1 MQQTFLGRN
10 YIYWNWSVPLNQRWW
25 TIGTCSIPKAWGQ
38 SKTKPNFLRVGPSKI
53 CMGKFA
59 AVLCARPKSRI
70 PFWGL
75 LLECVPSQHTVYHTL
90 SRRQAVEKLA
100 LTLERA
106 CAKSGLFLTW
116 YKPLSMRPSPFRHM
130 WICLAM
136 INVLLPR
143 KFGMCLTA
151 IKVPFRASQCSVV
164 QLLCTLKTNLYTE
177 DFTWWIFNIVKS
189 GIILTFFGL
198 FC

>member
-1 MQQTFLGRN
+1 MYGEVCSCFVRKAEIPN
-10 YIYWNWSVPLNQRWW
+10 SVLRFTPWM
-25 TIGTCSIPKAWGQ
+25 CSIATYCLSYVIQ
-38 SKTKPNFLRVGPSKI
+38 ASS
-53 CMGKFA
+53 CGK
-59 AVLCARPKSRI
+59 
-70 PFWGL
+70 
-75 LLECVPSQHTVYHTL
+75 
-90 SRRQAVEKLA
+90 A